1 MKLIILILFIS
12 SCAVDQSSENTND
25 INEENNLNFD
35 IPSIGSLETLDLVT
49 WNIEFFPKN
58 NQTVSYLKVN

>member
-12 SCAVDQSSENTND
+12 SCAVDQSSEKTND

-49 WNIEFFPKN
+49 WNI
-58 NQTVSYLKVN
+58 